1 VGFSFC
7 DGPDHPI
14 IAGKV
19 KPGPILAAPILV
31 AVGANLPGP
40 EGRAPLETCR
50 WAAGALDALPGLR
63 LVALSRWYRTPPD
76 PPSDQPWYINAVARL
91 AGAADPAALLAAL
104 HALEA
109 AAGRRRS
116 GEANAARPLDL
127 DLIAIGGLVRDAPDP
142 VLPHPRAHRR
152 GFVMAPLAEVA
163 PGWLHPRLH
172 RSAQALAAALPAPEP
187 LA

>member
-1 VGFSFC
+1 MGFSFC

-31 AVGANLPGP
+31 ALGANLPGP

-76 PPSDQPWYINAVARL
+76 PPSDQPWYINAVARF

-152 GFVMAPLAEVA
+152 AFVMVPLAEVA
-163 PGWLHPRLH
+163 PGWVHPRLH

>member
-1 VGFSFC
+1 MGFSFC

-19 KPGPILAAPILV
+19 KPGPILVAPILV
-31 AVGANLPGP
+31 ALGANLPGP

-163 PGWLHPRLH
+163 PDWVHPRLH
-172 RSAQALAAALPAPEP
+172 RSAQALAATLPTPEP

>member
-1 VGFSFC
+1 MGFSFC

-19 KPGPILAAPILV
+19 KPGPILV
-31 AVGANLPGP
+31 ALGANLPGP
-40 EGRAPLETCR
+40 DGRAPLETCR
-50 WAAGALDALPGLR
+50 AAAAALDALPGLR

-104 HALEA
+104 HVLEA
-109 AAGRRRS
+109 AAGRVRP
-116 GEANAARPLDL
+116 GAANAARPLDL
-127 DLIAIGGLVRDAPDP
+127 DLIAIGGLVRAAPDP
-142 VLPHPRAHRR
+142 VLPHPRAHLR

-163 PGWLHPRLH
+163 PGWMHPLLGRT
-172 RSAQALAAALPAPEP
+172 AAALAAELAAPEP

>member
-1 VGFSFC
+1 MGFSFC

-31 AVGANLPGP
+31 ALGANLPGP

-163 PGWLHPRLH
+163 PGWVHPRLH

>member
-1 VGFSFC
+1 MGFSFC

-19 KPGPILAAPILV
+19 KPGPILV
-31 AVGANLPGP
+31 ALGANLPGP
-40 EGRAPLETCR
+40 DGRAPLETCR
-50 WAAGALDALPGLR
+50 AAAAALDALPGLR

-76 PPSDQPWYINAVARL
+76 PPSGQPWYINAVARL

-104 HALEA
+104 HVLEA
-109 AAGRRRS
+109 AAGRVRP
-116 GEANAARPLDL
+116 GAANAARPLDL
-127 DLIAIGGLVRDAPDP
+127 DLIAIGGLVRAAPDP
-142 VLPHPRAHRR
+142 VLPHPRAHLR

-163 PGWLHPRLH
+163 PGWMHPLLGRT
-172 RSAQALAAALPAPEP
+172 AAALAAELAVPEP

>member
-1 VGFSFC
+1 MGFSFC

-31 AVGANLPGP
+31 ALGANLPGP
-40 EGRAPLETCR
+40 GGRAPLETCR

-163 PGWLHPRLH
+163 PGWVHPRLH
-172 RSAQALAAALPAPEP
+172 RSAEALAAALPAPEP

>member
-1 VGFSFC
+1 MGFSFC

-19 KPGPILAAPILV
+19 KPGPILVAPILV
-31 AVGANLPGP
+31 ALGANLPGP

-127 DLIAIGGLVRDAPDP
+127 DLIAIGDLARAAPDP
-142 VLPHPRAHRR
+142 VLPHPRAHLR
-152 GFVMAPLAEVA
+152 GFVMVPLAEVA
-163 PGWLHPRLH
+163 PGWVHPLLGRT
-172 RSAQALAAALPAPEP
+172 AAALAAGLAAPEP
-187 LA
+187 LG

>member
-1 VGFSFC
+1 MGFSFC

-31 AVGANLPGP
+31 ALGANLPGP